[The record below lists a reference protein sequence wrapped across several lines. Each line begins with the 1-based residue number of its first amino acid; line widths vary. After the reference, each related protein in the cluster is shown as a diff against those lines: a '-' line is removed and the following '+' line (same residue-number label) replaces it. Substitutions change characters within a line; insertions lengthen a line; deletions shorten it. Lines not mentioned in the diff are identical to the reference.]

1 MFRKLLAVLVVSFVL
16 VGCGD
21 SGKTIDFSSK
31 SSMQKSVKEMSD
43 TLDSK
48 DKNAFQQAIV
58 KVAFVASLDSNDDEA
73 KLLSLLKSKLGGKT
87 AEEII
92 KEYGSK

>member
-1 MFRKLLAVLVVSFVL
+1 MFKKLLAVLVVSFVL

-31 SSMQKSVKEMSD
+31 SAMQQSIKEMSEK
-43 TLDSK
+43 LDSQER
-48 DKNAFQQAIV
+48 NVFQQSIV
-58 KVAFVASLDSNDDEA
+58 KVAFVASLDSNNDEE
-73 KLLSLLKSKLGGKT
+73 KLLQLLKSKLGGKT